1 MIARYKGCKKVD
13 GQPFDVYHVD
23 DGCEIHKVSVS
34 AWGGMV
40 VESPPAVM
48 VDGDSMVC
56 IIAAVLEQEEKRGF

>member
-40 VESPPAVM
+40 VESPP
-48 VDGDSMVC
+48 VC
-56 IIAAVLEQEEKRGF
+56 NGRW